1 MIDAMQF
8 IYIIESHGLVL
19 SSSSHVPFI
28 TFKYRE
34 KPKKDVV
41 MLKFLKFYNPKKW
54 SEAQVSS
61 KVGEVR
67 KKNNN

>member
-1 MIDAMQF
+1 VQF
-8 IYIIESHGLVL
+8 IYIIESHGLVF
-19 SSSSHVPFI
+19 SWSHVPFI
-28 TFKYRE
+28 TFKHRE

-41 MLKFLKFYNPKKW
+41 MLKFLKFYKPKKW

-67 KKNNN
+67 EKKVQLSMF